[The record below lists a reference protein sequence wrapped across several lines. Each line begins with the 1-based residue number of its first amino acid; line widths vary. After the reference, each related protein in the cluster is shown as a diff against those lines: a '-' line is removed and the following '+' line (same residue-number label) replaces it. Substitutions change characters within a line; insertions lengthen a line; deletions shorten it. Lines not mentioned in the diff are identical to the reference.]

1 MEINIFLVLGFT
13 LFVFAVTPGPG
24 TLALLSISTSRGLA
38 SAIFFSIGMTLGDLS
53 YLTIVIFSLN
63 ALADLIK
70 PVTNAVQYFG
80 ACYLFYLGYSQWRA
94 GKFNMDNN
102 VSAQSHLRELLSGF
116 LLAGTNPKVMIFY
129 LLVLPSLIDLNQV
142 SLSYGLKIVATV
154 AISLLLGLVVIGVL
168 GKKLR
173 QLIRSQK
180 MALRVNRIFGVIMI
194 GVGFSLFYF

>member
-38 SAIFFSIGMTLGDLS
+38 SAIFFSVGMTLGDLT

-63 ALADLIK
+63 VLADLIT
-70 PVTNAVQYFG
+70 PITNSVQYFG
-80 ACYLFYLGYSQWRA
+80 ACYLFYLGYSQWTA
-94 GKFNMDNN
+94 GKFRMDNE
-102 VSAQSHLRELLSGF
+102 VSAQSHLKELLAGF

-129 LLVLPSLIDLNQV
+129 LSVLPSLIDLNQV
-142 SLSYGLKIVATV
+142 SLTYGLKIVVTV
-154 AISLLLGLVVIGVL
+154 AISLLFGLVFIGVL

-173 QLIRSQK
+173 QLISSQK
-180 MALRVNRIFGVIMI
+180 IALRVNRIFGVIMI

>member
-24 TLALLSISTSRGLA
+24 TLALLSISTSKGLA

-63 ALADLIK
+63 ALADLIT
-70 PVTNAVQYFG
+70 PVTTAVQYFG
-80 ACYLFYLGYSQWRA
+80 ACYLFYLGYSQWTA
-94 GKFNMDNN
+94 GKFSMDNE
-102 VSAQSHLRELLSGF
+102 VSAQSHLKELLTGF

-129 LLVLPSLIDLNQV
+129 LSVLPSLIDLNQV
-142 SLSYGLKIVATV
+142 SLAYGLKIVATV
-154 AISLLLGLVVIGVL
+154 AISLLLGLVFIGVL

-173 QLIRSQK
+173 QLISSQK
-180 MALRVNRIFGVIMI
+180 MALRVNRIFGTVMI
-194 GVGFSLFYF
+194 GVGLSLFYF

>member
-24 TLALLSISTSRGLA
+24 TLALLSISTSRGLV

-63 ALADLIK
+63 ALADLIS
-70 PVTNAVQYFG
+70 PVTSAVQYFG
-80 ACYLFYLGYSQWRA
+80 ACYLFYLGYSQWTA
-94 GKFNMDNN
+94 GKFSMDNE
-102 VSAQSHLRELLSGF
+102 VSAQSHLKELLTGF

-129 LLVLPSLIDLNQV
+129 LSVLPSLIDLNQV
-142 SLSYGLKIVATV
+142 SLAYGLKIVATV
-154 AISLLLGLVVIGVL
+154 AISLLFGLVFIGVL

-173 QLIRSQK
+173 QLISSQK
-180 MALRVNRIFGVIMI
+180 MALRVNRIFGTVMI
-194 GVGFSLFYF
+194 GVGLSLFYF

>member
-1 MEINIFLVLGFT
+1 MEINIFIVLGFT

-38 SAIFFSIGMTLGDLS
+38 SGIFFSVGMTLGDLS

>member
-24 TLALLSISTSRGLA
+24 TLALLSISTSKGLA

-63 ALADLIK
+63 ALADLIT
-70 PVTNAVQYFG
+70 PVTSAVQYFG
-80 ACYLFYLGYSQWRA
+80 ACYLFYLGYSQWTA
-94 GKFNMDNN
+94 GKFSMDNE
-102 VSAQSHLRELLSGF
+102 VSAQSHLKELLTGF

-129 LLVLPSLIDLNQV
+129 LSVLPSLIDLNQV
-142 SLSYGLKIVATV
+142 SLTYGLKIVATV
-154 AISLLLGLVVIGVL
+154 AISLLLGLVFIGVL

-173 QLIRSQK
+173 QLISSQK
-180 MALRVNRIFGVIMI
+180 MALRVNRIFGTVMI
-194 GVGFSLFYF
+194 GVGLSLFYF

>member
-1 MEINIFLVLGFT
+1 
-13 LFVFAVTPGPG
+13 
-24 TLALLSISTSRGLA
+24 
-38 SAIFFSIGMTLGDLS
+38 
-53 YLTIVIFSLN
+53 
-63 ALADLIK
+63 
-70 PVTNAVQYFG
+70 
-80 ACYLFYLGYSQWRA
+80 
-94 GKFNMDNN
+94 MDNN

>member
-24 TLALLSISTSRGLA
+24 TLALLSISTSKGLA

-63 ALADLIK
+63 ALADLIT
-70 PVTNAVQYFG
+70 PVTTAVQYFG
-80 ACYLFYLGYSQWRA
+80 ACYLFYLGYSQWTA
-94 GKFNMDNN
+94 GKFSMDNE
-102 VSAQSHLRELLSGF
+102 VSAQSHLKELLTGF

-129 LLVLPSLIDLNQV
+129 LSVLPSLIDLNQV
-142 SLSYGLKIVATV
+142 SLTYGLKIVATV
-154 AISLLLGLVVIGVL
+154 AISLLLGLVFIGVL

-173 QLIRSQK
+173 QLISSQK
-180 MALRVNRIFGVIMI
+180 MALRVNRIFGTVMI
-194 GVGFSLFYF
+194 GVGLSLFYF

>member
-1 MEINIFLVLGFT
+1 MEINIFIVLGFT
-13 LFVFAVTPGPG
+13 LFIFAVTPGPG

-38 SAIFFSIGMTLGDLS
+38 SGIFFSVGMTLGDLS

-70 PVTNAVQYFG
+70 PLTYAFQYFG
-80 ACYLFYLGYSQWRA
+80 VCYLFYLGYSQWRA

>member
-1 MEINIFLVLGFT
+1 MEINIFIVLGFT
-13 LFVFAVTPGPG
+13 LFIFAVTPGPG

-38 SAIFFSIGMTLGDLS
+38 SGIFFSVGMTLGDLS

-63 ALADLIK
+63 ALADLIN

-142 SLSYGLKIVATV
+142 NLSYGLKIVATV

>member
-24 TLALLSISTSRGLA
+24 TLALLSISTSKGLA
-38 SAIFFSIGMTLGDLS
+38 SAMFFSIGMTLGDLS

-63 ALADLIK
+63 ALADLIT
-70 PVTNAVQYFG
+70 PVTTAVQYFG
-80 ACYLFYLGYSQWRA
+80 ACYLFYLGYSQWTA
-94 GKFNMDNN
+94 GKFSMDNE
-102 VSAQSHLRELLSGF
+102 VSAQSHLKELLTGF

-129 LLVLPSLIDLNQV
+129 LSVLPSLLDLNQV
-142 SLSYGLKIVATV
+142 SLTYGLKIVVTV
-154 AISLLLGLVVIGVL
+154 AILLLLGLVFIGVL

-173 QLIRSQK
+173 QLISSQK
-180 MALRVNRIFGVIMI
+180 IALRVNRIFGGIMI

>member
-13 LFVFAVTPGPG
+13 LFIFAVTPGPG
-24 TLALLSISTSRGLA
+24 TLALLSISTSRGFA
-38 SAIFFSIGMTLGDLS
+38 SAIFFSVGMTMGDLA

-63 ALADLIK
+63 ALAELIK
-70 PVTNAVQYFG
+70 PITNAVQYFG

-94 GKFNMDNN
+94 GKFSMENK

-129 LLVLPSLIDLNQV
+129 LSVLPSLIDLNQV

-154 AISLLLGLVVIGVL
+154 AISLLIGLFFIGIL

-173 QLIRSQK
+173 QLISSEK
-180 MALRVNRIFGVIMI
+180 MASRLNKVFGVIMI